1 MSRFNSLEFNH
12 AHEGAGEGEQ
22 TSSAGLKDEHFYL
35 AEAHTAFA
43 NAQFEAALRAYARVL
58 EHNAKLPAAWTGQVR
73 ALIELG
79 EFPEAKLWAD
89 KALERFPTEPELLAA
104 KAVALARIGNV
115 VEALAFSDA
124 AMEEKGDTPYVW
136 LARGDVLLARA
147 EKRADYCF
155 DRARALA
162 PTDWLIHWL
171 AARIY
176 FFYEK
181 ASLALRHAQQALA
194 LNSSA
199 DVAWLQAGQC
209 QSALGLFAAAQ
220 HSFTQALELNPRC
233 VEAEREI
240 TRLSTHGFF
249 QRTWRRIFSR

>member
-1 MSRFNSLEFNH
+1 MSRFNSLEFNQGN
-12 AHEGAGEGEQ
+12 EGDLHSEPA
-22 TSSAGLKDEHFYL
+22 LKDEHFYL
-35 AEAHTAFA
+35 GEARSAFSLA
-43 NAQFEAALRAYARVL
+43 NFEQALRSFARVL
-58 EHNAKLPAAWTGQVR
+58 EHNPKLPEAWTGQVR
-73 ALIELG
+73 SLIELR
-79 EFPEAKLWAD
+79 EFHEAKLWAE
-89 KALERFPTEPELLAA
+89 KALERFPNEPELLAA
-104 KAVALARIGNV
+104 KAVALARIGSLA
-115 VEALAFSDA
+115 EALAFSDA

-176 FFYEK
+176 FFYAK
-181 ASLALRHAQQALA
+181 ASLALRHAQLALA

-233 VEAEREI
+233 ADAEREMA
-240 TRLSTHGFF
+240 RLSTEGFF